1 MAMDDPALVARVA
14 AGDEEALR
22 ELTCRYRAPLRRYL
36 WRQLDGDARAVE
48 EAVQDV
54 FVAVWRG
61 AARYRGDAKVATWL
75 FQIARYLALRARHD
89 GRRHAALTPLEQ
101 DEGKEGQA
109 DWLGVSCEDEVI
121 DRLALA
127 DALRRLSA
135 KHREV
140 LELVF
145 VFGFSPDEVARILE
159 APLGTVKSRISYARR
174 ALLLALSG
182 TPAKEAR

>member
-1 MAMDDPALVARVA
+1 MDDPALVERVA
-14 AGDEEALR
+14 AGDSEALR
-22 ELTCRYRAPLRRYL
+22 ELAVRYHAPLRRYL

-61 AARYRGDAKVATWL
+61 AASYRGEAKVSTWL
-75 FQIARYLALRARHD
+75 FQIARYLALRARHNAS
-89 GRRHAALTPLEQ
+89 RQATLTPLESAQ
-101 DEGKEGQA
+101 EGEGGQV
-109 DWLGVSCEDEVI
+109 DWLSVSCEDEVI
-121 DRLALA
+121 DRLALT

-145 VFGFSPDEVARILE
+145 VFGFSPDEVARILDV
-159 APLGTVKSRISYARR
+159 PDGTVKSRISYARR
-174 ALLLALSG
+174 ALLLALRG
-182 TPAKEAR
+182 TPAKEARS